1 MRLDRN
7 TIHWDYIGLGLQ
19 KTPGAFVNAKLH
31 EESIKTIP
39 PHSRQTT
46 ALTLSKHT
54 NSIWHQEAMCN
65 AGIERTLARRQGQT
79 IHSTGMQ
86 QILIPWQS
94 SGQHPT
100 LPDQRH
106 CISIIN
112 TDQRYNAAD
121 TSTPRLPGHAGG
133 HSTLLSRQQ
142 YGISSTQQRKLL
154 E

>member
-7 TIHWDYIGLGLQ
+7 TIYQDNIGLGIQ
-19 KTPGAFVNAKLH
+19 KTPGAFVNAKVR
-31 EESIKTIP
+31 EESINTIP

-54 NSIWHQEAMCN
+54 NSIWRQEAMHN
-65 AGIERTLARRQGQT
+65 ARIERTFARQQGQT
-79 IHSTGMQ
+79 IHSTGMR

-100 LPDQRH
+100 LPDQRN
-106 CISIIN
+106 CISIIK

-121 TSTPRLPGHAGG
+121 TSTTRLPGHAVGR
-133 HSTLLSRQQ
+133 STLLSCQR
-142 YGISSTQQRKLL
+142 YGISSTQ
-154 E
+154 